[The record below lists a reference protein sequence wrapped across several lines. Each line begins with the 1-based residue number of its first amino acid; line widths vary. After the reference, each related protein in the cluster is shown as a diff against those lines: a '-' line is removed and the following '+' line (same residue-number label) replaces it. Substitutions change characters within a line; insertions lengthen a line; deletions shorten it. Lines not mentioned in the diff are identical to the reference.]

1 MIVAVIQNMIVAM
14 VVAIKIV
21 MIVAMIVALRI
32 VHLWIAHQ
40 LAFLRWAM
48 QF

>member
-1 MIVAVIQNMIVAM
+1 MIVAMSQSMIVAM

-40 LAFLRWAM
+40 LAFLR
-48 QF
+48 

>member
-1 MIVAVIQNMIVAM
+1 MIVAMTQSMSVAM
-14 VVAIKIV
+14 VVAITIV